1 MEIGREKEKHRAG
14 QTGRDGYCSRMSDL
28 SQRITEDMKTAMREK
43 NALALN
49 TIRMLKS
56 AIKNAAIEKGGAS
69 AELNDTETVA
79 VIRKE
84 VKKRQDS
91 IEQFEKAGRQDL
103 ADKEKEELAVLNGYL
118 PQPLS
123 AEEIAKLIDD
133 AIAETGASSKKDMGQ
148 VMKLVQERSAG
159 RADGKAL
166 SQAVMAKLP

>member
-1 MEIGREKEKHRAG
+1 
-14 QTGRDGYCSRMSDL
+14 MSDL
-28 SQRITEDMKTAMREK
+28 SHQITEDMKTAMREK
-43 NALALN
+43 NTLALN

-69 AELNDTETVA
+69 AELNDAETVA

-91 IEQFEKAGRQDL
+91 IEQFEKANRQDL
-103 ADKEKEELAVLNGYL
+103 ADKEKDELVVLQGYL

-123 AEEIAKLIDD
+123 AEEIAKLIDE
-133 AIAETGASSKKDMGQ
+133 AIAETGAASKKDMGQ
-148 VMKLVQERSAG
+148 VMKLVQERAAG

>member
-1 MEIGREKEKHRAG
+1 
-14 QTGRDGYCSRMSDL
+14 MSDL
-28 SQRITEDMKTAMREK
+28 SHQITEDMKQAMRDK
-43 NALALN
+43 NAVALN

-69 AELNDTETVA
+69 AELNDAETVA

-84 VKKRQDS
+84 LKKRQDS

-103 ADKEKEELAVLNGYL
+103 ADKEKEELAVLQGYL

-123 AEEIAKLIDD
+123 AGEIEKLIDD
-133 AIAETGASSKKDMGQ
+133 AIAETGATSKKDMGQ
-148 VMKLVQERSAG
+148 VMKLVQERAAG